1 MSIADVSSA
10 ITTAYADI
18 ELFIRANA
26 AWAPLFVGV
35 LAFCE
40 SLAIVSFF
48 VPATGI
54 LLAVGALA
62 AVGEIALLP
71 MWAAA
76 AAGAVFG
83 DWLSY
88 AVGLYFKEDI
98 HRRWP
103 LARYPE
109 FMGRAETFMR
119 RWGAW
124 GVFIGRFSGPLRAF
138 VPLAAGVFHLSQL
151 RFQAANISSAAI
163 WSFVVLAPGQAVGFF
178 SYLH

>member
-1 MSIADVSSA
+1 MSFADIHSA
-10 ITTAYADI
+10 FSAAYADL

-26 AWAPLFVGV
+26 AWAPLFAGV

-54 LLAVGALA
+54 LLAIGALA

-76 AAGAVFG
+76 AVGAAMG

-88 AVGLYFKEDI
+88 AVGHYFKEDV
-98 HRRWP
+98 HQRWP
-103 LARYPE
+103 FARYPE
-109 FMGRAETFMR
+109 FMARAEGFMQ

-151 RFQAANISSAAI
+151 RFQAANVSSAAI

-178 SYLH
+178 SHLH